1 MLYLSNSR
9 NMDKNSIIS
18 NGFPFIFLVNNVVYV
33 CCTHDAVSK
42 HVNIVELF
50 IEPINIFYLIYL
62 LW

>member
-1 MLYLSNSR
+1 
-9 NMDKNSIIS
+9 MDKNSIIS

-42 HVNIVELF
+42 QVNIVELF